1 MMNRFPAEPRTKVF
15 PWVLD
20 PLTAREPASPSA
32 PPSRAPSTKPPPR
45 RSYAEIDV
53 VVADRDRDPRYEP

>member
-20 PLTAREPASPSA
+20 ASSEPESPAAA
-32 PPSRAPSTKPPPR
+32 PSSAPSTKPPAR